1 MCGLAIGALGI
12 HNLGMGTGR
21 IEELNIGK
29 LTVDELVAK
38 KRSEGLESVIR
49 VSSGFPG
56 VLPTRLGPVSQV
68 RSLHQHGHLSLNQFQ
83 DRC

>member
-1 MCGLAIGALGI
+1 
-12 HNLGMGTGR
+12 MGR
-21 IEELNIGK
+21 MQELSIGK
-29 LTVDELVAK
+29 LTVDELAVT
-38 KRSEGLESVIR
+38 KRGGVESVIR

-68 RSLHQHGHLSLNQFQ
+68 RSVHQHGHLSLNQFQ